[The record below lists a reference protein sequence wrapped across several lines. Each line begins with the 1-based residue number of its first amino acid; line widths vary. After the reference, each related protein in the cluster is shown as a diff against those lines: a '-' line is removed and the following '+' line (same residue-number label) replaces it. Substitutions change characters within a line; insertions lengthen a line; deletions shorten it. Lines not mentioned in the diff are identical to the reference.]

1 MKSLWQLLPVLWT
14 EKKIKCLGIAENCIR
29 ITSVC
34 KILRLA
40 ILIKLKTFKVVTD
53 RQKNEQ
59 TDITTADTGY
69 CTSTAQCGKKKLE
82 ESTNLGNFWSLWS
95 LLQVSLSAQMELL
108 SFCFLSSWS
117 FCSTDSSSD
126 VLSVFSSIPC
136 DTSAVQVQTSEVVL
150 FVISLMTTGQENSL
164 SAFGEERAEIYKQF
178 KCNKASTSKVANSFF
193 VEHLSD
199 AACKCLCKGVSYHKV
214 RQCY

>member
-1 MKSLWQLLPVLWT
+1 MNRQTLRQQIPGTALAQL
-14 EKKIKCLGIAENCIR
+14 N
-29 ITSVC
+29 
-34 KILRLA
+34 
-40 ILIKLKTFKVVTD
+40 VV
-53 RQKNEQ
+53 
-59 TDITTADTGY
+59 
-69 CTSTAQCGKKKLE
+69 KKLE
-82 ESTNLGNFWSLWS
+82 ETTNLGNFWSLWS

-199 AACKCLCKGVSYHKV
+199 AACKCLCEGVSYHKV